1 MKGFQSTLPARG
13 ATPDSPIVPVAGV
26 FQSTLPARGATA
38 SSLAASWSTPNFN
51 PRSPRGERRVN
62 CSAPCLNIG
71 FQSTL
76 PARGA
81 TDCLAMRIRP
91 RGISIHAPREGSD
104 RGQIPRRKPAQFISI
119 HAPREGSDKWTR
131 THSQTRRNFN
141 PRSPRGERPGSN
153 SSAETCAIYF
163 NPRSPR
169 GERQVDADALADAQ
183 KFQSTLPARG
193 ATSPS
198 TL

>member
-26 FQSTLPARGATA
+26 
-38 SSLAASWSTPNFN
+38 
-51 PRSPRGERRVN
+51 
-62 CSAPCLNIG
+62 

-141 PRSPRGERPGSN
+141 PRSPRGERPR
-153 SSAETCAIYF
+153 ARCKF
-163 NPRSPR
+163 L
-169 GERQVDADALADAQ
+169 ERAG
-183 KFQSTLPARG
+183 FQSTLPARG
-193 ATSPS
+193 ATPS
-198 TL
+198 CRCLLSFRTISIHAPREGSDYSRGFGRSCKQISIHAPREGSDVV